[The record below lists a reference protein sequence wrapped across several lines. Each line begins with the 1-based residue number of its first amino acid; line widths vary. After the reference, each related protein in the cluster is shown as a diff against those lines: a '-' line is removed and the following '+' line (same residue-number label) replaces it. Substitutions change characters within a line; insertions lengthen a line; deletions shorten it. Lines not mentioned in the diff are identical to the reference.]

1 MYLIERLHPGPGDQ
15 GGAWLV
21 ESDVSV
27 GPNAAD
33 EELYATCFLYFP
45 FIFVALRFEVGGVA
59 VQQVGIFWLIV
70 GFTTRCWEQCYVFPL
85 LRMRKAVHT

>member
-1 MYLIERLHPGPGDQ
+1 MILMYLIERLHPGPGDQ

-70 GFTTRCWEQCYVFPL
+70 GLGFTTRCWTNVMFSHC
-85 LRMRKAVHT
+85 